1 MRKQLSECGLDS
13 MVHVESK
20 VDLLPLRT
28 HLCFSAMLSI
38 IVYKVVCAPMYA
50 EGTATTHLRN
60 VLFLHGAAAAS
71 CYTSQYE
78 GSIEV
83 QA

>member
-1 MRKQLSECGLDS
+1 MRKQLSEYGLDS

-28 HLCFSAMLSI
+28 HLCFSAMI
-38 IVYKVVCAPMYA
+38 AIKYKVVCAPTYA
-50 EGTATTHLRN
+50 EGTATTHFRN

-71 CYTSQYE
+71 CYTLQYE